1 MPDLRFKRGRGVV
14 FRATTYDT
22 PLWVSPNSRQ
32 GRWSHPQNGT
42 IAQYCALD
50 VAGAV
55 AEMVR
60 SENLRDID
68 EARELRV
75 SIWELSVDEGAIVD
89 FSRPDLVDQQ
99 GFDWGELLSDD
110 WGGCQTE
117 GLGITSAG
125 GRGVLA
131 PSASLPGSRC
141 LTLFGPRTEIAW
153 KAEPRL
159 AIQIPARH
167 IFRGEPG
174 KGVVR
179 DTRFFGDSHPEA
191 TSAGAMRPRNFE
203 WLSDPSSD
211 RAS

>member
-1 MPDLRFKRGRGVV
+1 VV
-14 FRATTYDT
+14 YRATTYDT
-22 PLWVSPNSRQ
+22 PLWVLPNSRQ
-32 GRWSHPQNGT
+32 GRWSHPQDST

-55 AEMVR
+55 AELVR
-60 SENLRDID
+60 SEDLRDVE

-75 SIWELSVDEGAIVD
+75 SIWELRVDEGAIVD
-89 FSRPDLVDQQ
+89 FSDPEQVEEQ
-99 GFDWGELLSDD
+99 GFSWAGLLTDEWD
-110 WGGCQTE
+110 ECQAE
-117 GLGITSAG
+117 GLEIVAGG

-153 KAEPRL
+153 KSEPRL

-174 KGVVR
+174 NGVVR
-179 DTRFFGDSHPEA
+179 DTRFFGDRHPERKA
-191 TSAGAMRPRNFE
+191 AAPAPPRNFD
-203 WLSDPSSD
+203 WLAEPTND
-211 RAS
+211 RADGA

>member
-1 MPDLRFKRGRGVV
+1 VV

-22 PLWVSPNSRQ
+22 PLRVSPNSRP
-32 GRWSHPQNGT
+32 GRWSHPRDGT
-42 IAQYCALD
+42 IAHYCALD
-50 VAGAV
+50 VAAAV

-60 SENLRDID
+60 SEDLKDMA

-75 SIWELSVDEGAIVD
+75 SIWELRIDEGAIVD
-89 FSRPDLVDQQ
+89 FSDPTQTREQ
-99 GFDWGELLSDD
+99 GFGWEDLLSDD
-110 WGGCQTE
+110 WNECQAE
-117 GLGITSAG
+117 GLEIIDAG

-141 LTLFGPRTEIAW
+141 LTLFGPRTEVAW
-153 KAEPRL
+153 KGEPRL

-174 KGVVR
+174 HGVVR
-179 DTRFFGDSHPEA
+179 DTRFFGQPHPEA
-191 TSAGAMRPRNFE
+191 EGISTTRPWYFQWMSE
-203 WLSDPSSD
+203 ATSD